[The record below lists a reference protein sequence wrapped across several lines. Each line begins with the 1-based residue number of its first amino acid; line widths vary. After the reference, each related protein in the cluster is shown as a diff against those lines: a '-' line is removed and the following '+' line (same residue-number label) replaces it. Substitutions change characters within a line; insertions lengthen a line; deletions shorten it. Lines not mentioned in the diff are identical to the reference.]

1 MEELKVKEKD
11 IVIPGE
17 LLAAGMGYLPG
28 QNTYRKGDQVYSKV
42 LGLVYLS
49 GRAIKIC
56 PLAGPYVPKAGDKI
70 IGKIIDIAM
79 TGWRIKTNTAYSAML
94 NIKDSTTRYVRRDE
108 DLSKIMGIGD
118 YVVVKIT
125 KVTSQK
131 LIDLTMKEPGLR
143 KITGGRI
150 IKINSQKVPRV
161 IGKEGS
167 MVSLIK
173 NKTRC
178 EISIGQNGLVW
189 VKGTPE
195 NELLAEKAVHLV
207 AEKSHL
213 SGLTDKVNEFL
224 IKSTENKVE
233 KQ

>member
-17 LLAAGMGYLPG
+17 LLAEGMGYLPG
-28 QNTYRKGDQVYSKV
+28 QNTYRKEDKVYSKV

-49 GRAIKIC
+49 GRAIRIT

-70 IGKIIDIAM
+70 VGKIIDITM
-79 TGWRIKTNTAYSAML
+79 TGWRIETNTAYSAML
-94 NIKDSTTRYVRRDE
+94 NIKDATTRYVRRDE

-131 LIDLTMKEPGLR
+131 LIDLSMKEPGLR
-143 KITGGRI
+143 KIIGGRI

-173 NKTRC
+173 KKTGC

-189 VKGTPE
+189 IKGTPE
-195 NELLAEKAVHLV
+195 MELLAEKAIYLIQ
-207 AEKSHL
+207 EKSHL
-213 SGLTDKVNEFL
+213 RGLTNKIEEFL
-224 IKSTENKVE
+224 NK
-233 KQ
+233 

>member
-1 MEELKVKEKD
+1 
-11 IVIPGE
+11 
-17 LLAAGMGYLPG
+17 
-28 QNTYRKGDQVYSKV
+28 
-42 LGLVYLS
+42 
-49 GRAIKIC
+49 
-56 PLAGPYVPKAGDKI
+56 
-70 IGKIIDIAM
+70 
-79 TGWRIKTNTAYSAML
+79 ML